1 MPAMPS
7 SRSPGPLPMSS
18 RHLAGNRPI
27 RRLTQAVIVTL
38 LAASPAR
45 SAAAQTR
52 YDVKEHYQKYEYQI
66 PMRDGV
72 KLFTAVYVPR
82 DTATTWPIL
91 ISRTPYSAAPYGP
104 DAYSRFLGPGMRFA
118 QEGYIFVTQDVRGRY
133 HSEGHFV
140 HMTPHRENKGPRDVD
155 ESTDTWDTIDWLVK
169 NVPHNNG
176 RAGLWGISY
185 GGFFATA
192 GMIDAHPALK
202 AVSPQ
207 APQADWF
214 MGDDTRHNG
223 AFFLASTFNFMAMC
237 GRLGSGTSMS
247 CGQPFDFGTK
257 DGYKFFLGMG
267 SLATAESKY
276 FKGQVPG
283 WTEFMDH
290 GTYDGFW
297 QARNILPHLKRI
309 RPAVLTVGG
318 WYDANNFYGALHV
331 FEAIEQ
337 QSPGA
342 DNAIVIGPWYHG
354 QWARDEGSKVGR
366 LTFGSKTGEE
376 FQSTMLIPFFDYHLK
391 GKGAH
396 PTAKAYVY
404 ETGAN
409 RWHTY
414 DAWPP
419 KQAVSRAISL
429 SAGGAL
435 TFDHPKA
442 GGTPADQYVSD
453 PAKPVP
459 SVPGQSTDMDPDYMA
474 QDQRFVA
481 GRPDVLVY
489 QGDPMTEELTI
500 AGPVSPTL
508 FVTSSGTDGDWVVK
522 VIDVHPDG
530 FQELVRGD
538 VMRAKFRN
546 SFEKPEPL
554 VPGKV
559 AKIDFTMPDVY
570 HTFKKG
576 HRMMIQVQSS
586 WFPLVD
592 RNPGKFVDIYHAT
605 DADFQKTTIR
615 VFRSAGQNSRVTFS
629 VLPGNLTP

>member
-1 MPAMPS
+1 MPTCPMA
-7 SRSPGPLPMSS
+7 RPL
-18 RHLAGNRPI
+18 L
-27 RRLTQAVIVTL
+27 RRAA
-38 LAASPAR
+38 LAALVTAAPFA
-45 SAAAQTR
+45 SAAAQAR
-52 YDVKEHYQKYEYQI
+52 FDVKEHYQKYEYQI

-72 KLFTAVYVPR
+72 KLFTSVYVPR
-82 DTATTWPIL
+82 NSATTWPIL
-91 ISRTPYSAAPYGP
+91 LSRTPYSAAPYGAE
-104 DAYSRFLGPGMRFA
+104 AYSPFLGPGRRWA
-118 QEGYIFVTQDVRGRY
+118 EERYIFVTQDVRGRY

-140 HMTPHRENKGPRDVD
+140 HMTPHRENKGPKDVD

-169 NVPHNNG
+169 NVPRNNG
-176 RAGLWGISY
+176 RVGLWGISY

-223 AFFLASTFNFMAMC
+223 AFFLASTFNFMYWC
-237 GRLGSGTSMS
+237 GRLGTGTSMS
-247 CGQPFDFGTK
+247 CDKGFDFGTK
-257 DGYKFFLGMG
+257 DGYKFFLGLG
-267 SLATAESKY
+267 PLANAEKTI
-276 FKGQVPG
+276 FKGQSPG
-283 WTEFMDH
+283 WTEFMEH
-290 GTYDGFW
+290 PNYDAFW
-297 QARNILPHLKRI
+297 QARTILPHLKNI

-331 FEAIEQ
+331 FESIER

-354 QWARDEGSKVGR
+354 QWARDEGSKVGQ

-376 FQSTMLIPFFDYHLK
+376 FQATMLLPFFDYHLK
-391 GKGAH
+391 AKGAH

-419 KQAVSRAISL
+419 KQAVSRTINL
-429 SAGGAL
+429 N
-435 TFDHPKA
+435 A
-442 GGTPADQYVSD
+442 GGTLTSGPPKSGGSPADEYVSD

-459 SVPGQSTDMDPDYMA
+459 SVPGMSTDMDPDYMA
-474 QDQRFVA
+474 QDQRFTT

-489 QGDPMTEELTI
+489 KGEPMTEDMTL

-508 FVTSSGTDGDWVVK
+508 FVSSSGTDGDWVVR

-546 SFEKPEPL
+546 SFEKPEAL
-554 VPGKV
+554 VPGRV
-559 AKIDFTMPDVY
+559 ARLDFTTPDVF
-570 HTFKKG
+570 HTFKPG

-592 RNPGKFVDIYHAT
+592 RNPQTFVDINRAKAT
-605 DADFQKTTIR
+605 DFRKATMR
-615 VFRSAGQNSRVTFS
+615 VFRSGAQNSRVTFS

>member
-1 MPAMPS
+1 MFRLNLARPLPKLMAALVLGIMPA
-7 SRSPGPLPMSS
+7 
-18 RHLAGNRPI
+18 
-27 RRLTQAVIVTL
+27 
-38 LAASPAR
+38 
-45 SAAAQTR
+45 SAAAQPR
-52 YDVKEHYQKYEYQI
+52 YDVREHYQKHEYQI

-72 KLFTAVYVPR
+72 KLFTAVYAPR
-82 DTATTWPIL
+82 DTSKTYPL
-91 ISRTPYSAAPYGP
+91 LMSRTPYSAAPYGP
-104 DAYSRFLGPGMRFA
+104 DAYSGFLGPGRRWA
-118 QEGYIFVTQDVRGRY
+118 EEGYIFVTQDVRGRY

-140 HMTPHRENKGPRDVD
+140 HMTPQKANKGPKDVD
-155 ESTDTWDTIDWLVK
+155 ESTDTWDTVDWLIK

-185 GGFFATA
+185 PGFFAAA
-192 GMIDAHPALK
+192 GLIDAHPALK

-223 AFFLASTFNFMAMC
+223 AFFLASTFNFMEAC
-237 GRLGSGTSMS
+237 GRLGTGASMS
-247 CGQPFDFGTK
+247 CGKPFDFGTT
-257 DGYKFFLGMG
+257 DGYQFFLDMG
-267 SLATAESKY
+267 PLATAEAKY
-276 FKGQVPG
+276 FQGQSPG
-283 WTEFMDH
+283 WTDFMDH
-290 GTYDGFW
+290 GNYDAFW
-297 QARNILPHLKRI
+297 QARNILPHLKNI
-309 RPAVLTVGG
+309 RPAVMTVGG

-331 FEAIEQ
+331 FESIER
-337 QSPGA
+337 QSPGT

-354 QWARDEGSKVGR
+354 QWARDEGSKVGQ

-376 FQSTMLIPFFDYHLK
+376 YQATMLLPFFDYHLK
-391 GKGAH
+391 GKGARPH
-396 PTAKAYVY
+396 TKAYVY

-409 RWHTY
+409 RWRTF
-414 DAWPP
+414 DTWPP
-419 KQAVSRAISL
+419 KQAVSRAINL
-429 SAGGAL
+429 AAGGAL
-435 TFDHPKA
+435 SYERPK
-442 GGTPADQYVSD
+442 GGATPADEYVSD

-474 QDQRFVA
+474 QDQRFVN

-489 QGDPMTEELTI
+489 QGEPMGEDLTI

-559 AKIDFTMPDVY
+559 AQVDFTMPDVF
-570 HTFKKG
+570 HTFRKG
-576 HRMMIQVQSS
+576 HRMMVQVQSS

-592 RNPGKFVDIYHAT
+592 RNPQTFVDIYHAT
-605 DADFQKTTIR
+605 AADFRKATMR
-615 VFRSAGQNSRVTFS
+615 VYRSGSQNSRVTFS
-629 VLPGNLTP
+629 VLPGSLIP